1 MNLTLRRK
9 FTSNGTIFSVNS
21 LKKSNIYTKFKLF
34 KKLMKK
40 ITIKIVFP
48 VLLMGMSSMV
58 CGQVDKKI
66 VNWYNGKKGMQ
77 TEKAYKM
84 VKKLESKEVVVAVID
99 SGIDVEHEDLKGQIW
114 INTDEIPNNGID
126 DDNNGY
132 IDDIHGWNFLGNSEG
147 ENIDATR
154 LELTRIYTKLK
165 PKYEGVASE
174 DVKSEDKVEYELYLK
189 VKENYDNTRA
199 EYEGILANMDMFAN
213 QIIPTVPG
221 TVATALGKE
230 EYTLKDL
237 KKWKPEDA
245 QMKQMRGI
253 AIAMKSGELSL
264 EAIEKQKEQIQSML
278 DCNYNVDC
286 DDRTLIGDNPD
297 DITDIN
303 YGNNNVEGP
312 DALHGTH
319 VGGIIGSVRGND
331 LGGDGVAANVKLMS
345 LRAVPNGDER
355 DKDIALAIRYAV
367 DNGAMII
374 NGSFGKGYSEHPE
387 FVLEAIKYAE
397 SKGVLFVH
405 AAGNDN
411 ADVDVTVNFP
421 TSDFPGQK
429 EPFTHYLTIGA
440 STRNTKGELAAVFSN
455 YGQTKVDVFAP
466 GFEIYNTIP
475 DNKYMKLQG
484 TSMASPMV
492 AGAAAFIKGYFPE
505 LSMLQVKEIL
515 LKSARDYSETD
526 QELPGSEKEVKFGTL
541 SVTGGVVD
549 LKNAVKMAKEM
560 TTK

>member
-1 MNLTLRRK
+1 
-9 FTSNGTIFSVNS
+9 
-21 LKKSNIYTKFKLF
+21 
-34 KKLMKK
+34 
-40 ITIKIVFP
+40 
-48 VLLMGMSSMV
+48 MV
-58 CGQVDKKI
+58 YGQVDKKI

-84 VKKLESKEVVVAVID
+84 VKKLESKEVIVAVID

-114 INTDEIPNNGID
+114 INSDEIPNNGID

-132 IDDIHGWNFLGNSEG
+132 IDDVHGWNFLGNSNG
-147 ENIDATR
+147 ENINATR
-154 LELTRIYTKLK
+154 LELTRIYATLK
-165 PKYEGVASE
+165 PKYENMEAS
-174 DVKSEDKVEYELYLK
+174 DVKPEDKATYELYLK
-189 VKENYDNTRA
+189 VQKDYEESRA
-199 EYEGILANMDMFAN
+199 EYEGVLANMDMFAN

-221 TVATALGKE
+221 IIAEQLGKE
-230 EYTLKDL
+230 DYTLKDL

-245 QMKQMRGI
+245 QMKQMKGI
-253 AIAMKSGELSL
+253 AMAMKSGELSL
-264 EAIEKQKEQIQSML
+264 EMIEKQKDQLNDML
-278 DCNYNVDC
+278 SCNYNIDC

-297 DITDIN
+297 DITDTN

-374 NGSFGKGYSEHPE
+374 NGSFGKGYSDHPE
-387 FVLEAIKYAE
+387 FVLDAIKYAE

-411 ADVDVTVNFP
+411 ANVDVTDNFP
-421 TSDFPGQK
+421 TSTFPGQT

-440 STRNTKGELAAVFSN
+440 STKYAKGDLAAVFSN

-466 GFEIYNTIP
+466 GFEIYNTVP

-492 AGAAAFIKGYFPE
+492 AGAAAFIKGYFPS
-505 LSMLQVKEIL
+505 LTMLQVKEIL
-515 LKSARDYSETD
+515 LKSAKDYSDTD
-526 QELPGSEKEVKFGTL
+526 QELPGSEEEVKFGTL
-541 SVTGGVVD
+541 SVTGGVVN
-549 LKNAVKMAKEM
+549 LVNAVKMAREM
-560 TTK
+560 TNN